1 LLNRIGIH
9 SISCAKYFNLILF
22 VIVIFTLGEPGGI
35 YIKFYSTGIYLC
47 NIECSLR
54 AKGKQQRF
62 ETLINEEELFK
73 SGFKQYIATTLLKRL
88 LADFPEETEKA
99 LKYL

>member
-1 LLNRIGIH
+1 
-9 SISCAKYFNLILF
+9 
-22 VIVIFTLGEPGGI
+22 
-35 YIKFYSTGIYLC
+35 
-47 NIECSLR
+47 LR

-62 ETLINEEELFK
+62 ETLINEEELK